1 MAWVSVPYYVV
12 KQRRNGERK
21 GYWQPT
27 KAMIAL
33 GARLVPCGADG
44 PEAWAIAAK
53 ASAEWRA
60 GKRKDTA
67 SRGPRFREG
76 TIAAAFAEYRAT
88 EAWTDKRPRT
98 REDWLRGWKY
108 IEPAFGDVRPSLV
121 TMAQLSKFRS
131 IIATKK
137 STREAHRVIKIWRAL
152 WNVMGAL
159 KYCNEKD
166 PSLGFQNH
174 AAQARQVFWEFDEVR
189 RLCRRAWEEG
199 YYGLAAVIAV
209 AWDTSM
215 SPVDVRCLRPK
226 DRQGDAFILK
236 RAKKARISSA
246 RSPAAQNAFSR
257 AISPS
262 SASRSR
268 QARRSSET
276 AQAHP
281 IRRTRS
287 AAISATSEPW
297 RLVRARRVR
306 SQTCA
311 ARVRWRLS
319 AAAQQRRRSAR
330 SSAMRSRRA
339 SLSMTLMAQRTSK
352 WFAKSMRHGGA
363 LEQTSGPFHEQK
375 LDVSNFSPARCHT
388 ISGGS
393 VI

>member
-236 RAKKARISSA
+236 RAKTGKDIVGTLTGRSKRVLAGYLAKLGVEVAPSA
-246 RSPAAQNAFSR
+246 PIFRNRSGSPYSKDTLGSDFRDVRAMAFGEGETRTIADMRRSGTMEAKRGGATKEAIGEKLGNAF
-257 AISPS
+257 
-262 SASRSR
+262 
-268 QARRSSET
+268 
-276 AQAHP
+276 
-281 IRRTRS
+281 
-287 AAISATSEPW
+287 ATSKLINDTYGARDVQVVRQVDEAQ
-297 RLVRARRVR
+297 RRAR
-306 SQTCA
+306 TNK
-311 ARVRWRLS
+311 
-319 AAAQQRRRSAR
+319 
-330 SSAMRSRRA
+330 RA
-339 SLSMTLMAQRTSK
+339 V
-352 WFAKSMRHGGA
+352 
-363 LEQTSGPFHEQK
+363 P
-375 LDVSNFSPARCHT
+375 
-388 ISGGS
+388 
-393 VI
+393 

>member
-226 DRQGDAFILK
+226 DRQGDGQGYRRHAHRPLK
-236 RAKKARISSA
+236 T
-246 RSPAAQNAFSR
+246 RSR
-257 AISPS
+257 GL
-262 SASRSR
+262 SR
-268 QARRSSET
+268 QARRRGRAKRADLPKPLRLTLFEGH
-276 AQAHP
+276 ARQRFP
-281 IRRTRS
+281 RRPS
-287 AAISATSEPW
+287 
-297 RLVRARRVR
+297 
-306 SQTCA
+306 
-311 ARVRWRLS
+311 
-319 AAAQQRRRSAR
+319 
-330 SSAMRSRRA
+330 
-339 SLSMTLMAQRTSK
+339 
-352 WFAKSMRHGGA
+352 HG
-363 LEQTSGPFHEQK
+363 
-375 LDVSNFSPARCHT
+375 VW
-388 ISGGS
+388 
-393 VI
+393 